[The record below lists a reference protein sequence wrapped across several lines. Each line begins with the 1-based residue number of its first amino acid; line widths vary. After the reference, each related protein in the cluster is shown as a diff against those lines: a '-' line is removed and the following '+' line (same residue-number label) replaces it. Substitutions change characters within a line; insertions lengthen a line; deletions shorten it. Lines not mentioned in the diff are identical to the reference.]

1 MNMGRGNKIYSFLI
15 FTVQTIILITNT
27 CQIQTGLTRSQ
38 WLDLAY
44 QCLDKGAV
52 DILYF
57 GYHSVYTVCVYSVY
71 CILATTPWWL
81 TNEENWR
88 MERAG
93 ASCNWFYRSK
103 SAPNK
108 VTNKAK
114 CCLIVLIVFNSQ
126 WHGDSVSRRSH
137 NHCDTSMAN
146 VTCPRPLFRL
156 LPIPSSPHPTTH
168 PHV

>member
-1 MNMGRGNKIYSFLI
+1 MAPSILEGPGDPDALSRNTAIVLYAI

-71 CILATTPWWL
+71 CILATTP
-81 TNEENWR
+81 
-88 MERAG
+88 
-93 ASCNWFYRSK
+93 
-103 SAPNK
+103 
-108 VTNKAK
+108 
-114 CCLIVLIVFNSQ
+114 
-126 WHGDSVSRRSH
+126 
-137 NHCDTSMAN
+137 
-146 VTCPRPLFRL
+146 
-156 LPIPSSPHPTTH
+156 
-168 PHV
+168 

>member
-1 MNMGRGNKIYSFLI
+1 MCIE
-15 FTVQTIILITNT
+15 
-27 CQIQTGLTRSQ
+27 C
-38 WLDLAY
+38 
-44 QCLDKGAV
+44 
-52 DILYF
+52 ILYF
-57 GYHSVYTVCVYSVY
+57 GNHPLMTN
-71 CILATTPWWL
+71 
-81 TNEENWR
+81 NEENWR

-93 ASCNWFYRSK
+93 ASCNWFYRSI

-114 CCLIVLIVFNSQ
+114 RWLIVLIVFNSQ

-156 LPIPSSPHPTTH
+156 LPIPSSLLPIPPLTPMLRPHSCQVLSPSMFLSCSYPIVMVQTWKFWWNHRLEDTWMQKYTLVFLIIALFLA
-168 PHV
+168 PQVL